1 MKKTLSVSVV
11 LALVIA
17 ACGGSASPPVS
28 PADVAKALCV
38 ASVVKAAGDP
48 RALSPE
54 AAVALA
60 SAVAVCVAPAPSEG
74 DAGAR

>member
-1 MKKTLSVSVV
+1 MKTLAVSVV
-11 LALVIA
+11 LVLVAA

-38 ASVVKAAGDP
+38 AAAVKAAGDP

-54 AAVALA
+54 AAVAFA
-60 SAVAVCVAPAPSEG
+60 GAVVACVSPALSEG